1 LPNGACQRC
10 VGARWWLIQYAPR
23 VVSEVLLVARGGS
36 LVLRSSESVQA
47 YVFFWRAEE
56 NLDWSF
62 ERVRQR
68 AALM

>member
-1 LPNGACQRC
+1 
-10 VGARWWLIQYAPR
+10 
-23 VVSEVLLVARGGS
+23 VSEVLLVARGGS